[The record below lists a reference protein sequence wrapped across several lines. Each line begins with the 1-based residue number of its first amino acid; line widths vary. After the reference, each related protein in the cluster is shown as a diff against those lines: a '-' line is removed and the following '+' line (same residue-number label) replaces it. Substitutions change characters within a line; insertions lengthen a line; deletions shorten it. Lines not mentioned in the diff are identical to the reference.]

1 MDKTQ
6 LAEKT
11 AHRAADGA
19 AGPQLSADDVGLI
32 LDTLFGTVEHPGTI
46 AEALKAQQ
54 AVTLGSFGS
63 FQGADGAATFRPGT
77 ALIEYLR
84 DQIR

>member
-1 MDKTQ
+1 MDKSQ

-11 AHRAADGA
+11 AHRAGDGGN
-19 AGPQLSADDVGLI
+19 GPRLTADDVGLV

-46 AEALKAQQ
+46 AEALKGRE

-77 ALIEYLR
+77 ALTAYLR

>member
-11 AHRAADGA
+11 ARASGGAD
-19 AGPQLSADDVGLI
+19 GPQLTADDVGTV
-32 LDTLFGTVEHPGTI
+32 LDALFGTVEHPGTI
-46 AEALKAQQ
+46 AEALKAQE

-63 FQGADGAATFRPGT
+63 FQGADGTAAFRPGT
-77 ALIEYLR
+77 ALTEYLQDR
-84 DQIR
+84 IR